1 MNNADH
7 EKEAIARWACLV
19 LPLKPQRPWPPMEAE
34 GVDHFPLD
42 LGIDEESTHLEKC
55 EKCQVLIT
63 CPEQVLMMS

>member
-1 MNNADH
+1 
-7 EKEAIARWACLV
+7 
-19 LPLKPQRPWPPMEAE
+19 MEAE

-55 EKCQVLIT
+55 ENCQVLIT